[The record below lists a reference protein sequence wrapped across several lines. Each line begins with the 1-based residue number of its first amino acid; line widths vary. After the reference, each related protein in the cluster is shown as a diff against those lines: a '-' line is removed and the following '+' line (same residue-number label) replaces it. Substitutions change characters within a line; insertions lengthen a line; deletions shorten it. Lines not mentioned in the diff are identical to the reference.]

1 MEEVAGYQGKA
12 RILDLNGVMYDV
24 GKAELATVD
33 SSTGEWGGTIRLFE
47 NSALA
52 NKSITSYLELSDG
65 RRLKA
70 QVGPRIGDAEG
81 ELMYVRVAGLDRA
94 AP

>member
-1 MEEVAGYQGKA
+1 MAEASSYQGKA

-24 GKAELATVD
+24 GLADLTTID

-52 NKSITSYLELSDG
+52 TKSITSYVELSDG

-70 QVGPRIGDAEG
+70 QVGPRSGDAEG
-81 ELMYVRVAGLDRA
+81 ELMYVRVAGVDRTTL
-94 AP
+94 

>member
-1 MEEVAGYQGKA
+1 MAEVSSYQGKA

-24 GKAELATVD
+24 GKADLATTD

-70 QVGPRIGDAEG
+70 QVGPRSGDAEG
-81 ELMYVRVAGLDRA
+81 ELMLVRVAGLDGT
-94 AP
+94 PL

>member
-1 MEEVAGYQGKA
+1 MAESSGYHGKA

-24 GKAELATVD
+24 GKADLATID
-33 SSTGEWGGTIRLFE
+33 SSTGEWGGRIRLFE

-52 NKSITSYLELSDG
+52 NMSITSFLELGDG

-70 QVGPRIGDAEG
+70 QVGPRSGDAEG
-81 ELMYVRVAGLDRA
+81 ELMYVRVAGLERA
-94 AP
+94 TL